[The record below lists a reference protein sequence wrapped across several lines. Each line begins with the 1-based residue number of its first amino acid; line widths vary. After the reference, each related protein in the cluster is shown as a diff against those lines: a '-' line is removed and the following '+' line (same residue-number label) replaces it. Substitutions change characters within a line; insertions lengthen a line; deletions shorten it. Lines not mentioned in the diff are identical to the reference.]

1 MSIQSK
7 DSHVCQKSL
16 PLDLETTLQ
25 TLFFY
30 KLKLDFDKQMHV

>member
-16 PLDLETTLQ
+16 PLDLETTLL
-25 TLFFY
+25 TLFF
-30 KLKLDFDKQMHV
+30 LEAETWFW

>member
-16 PLDLETTLQ
+16 PFDLETTLL
-25 TLFFY
+25 TMFFLEA
-30 KLKLDFDKQMHV
+30 KT